1 MLRLAVLCQKEKKGN
16 KEMIFRKKKDY
27 HNKKK
32 INELVIIQY
41 WEEIV
46 TLVKE
51 ASVKEVKQ

>member
-1 MLRLAVLCQKEKKGN
+1 
-16 KEMIFRKKKDY
+16 MIFRKKKDY

-46 TLVKE
+46 TLVNE